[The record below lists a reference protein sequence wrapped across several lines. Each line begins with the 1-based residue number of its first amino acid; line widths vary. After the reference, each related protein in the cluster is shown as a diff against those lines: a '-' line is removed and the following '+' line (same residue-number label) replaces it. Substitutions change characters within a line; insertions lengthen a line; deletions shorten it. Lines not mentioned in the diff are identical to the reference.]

1 MSRRNPKPQ
10 KSQKF
15 DAAGKPPRPPRT
27 IVRYPS
33 ERLSPWLVEIPQ
45 SARED
50 MLVPARVY
58 ADEALW
64 ERAIGDRTLEQLVNV
79 ATMPGITG
87 HAFAM
92 PDAHE
97 GYGFP
102 VGGVAAFRAE
112 DGVISP
118 GGVGYDINCGVRLL
132 ASEIQVEE
140 VRDRIEPLVHDLSR
154 TIPSGMGRGS
164 GRGVAVEDMDRLLGE
179 GCRYL
184 LDQGLALPEDLETT
198 EAGGALPRADP
209 GKVSDRARER
219 GQGQLGTIGSG
230 NHFVEVQRVERIFDS
245 NAAAALGLREGQ
257 LTILIHTGSR
267 GLGHQV
273 CTDYVRSM
281 DAVMARHEIKLPDRE
296 LACAPF
302 HSKEGQAYFGAMCA
316 AANFAF
322 ANRQAITHSARQVFR
337 RAFGGNGDGGLRLVY
352 DVAHN
357 MAKLEEHEEG
367 PLLVHRKGA
376 TRAFGPSN
384 AETPQAYRGVGQP
397 VFIPGSMGTASWVLV
412 GTDEAFGRS
421 FGSTCHGAGRAM
433 SRTAAKK
440 VKPGQEVR
448 KDLEDLGIVVRCAGA
463 GELAEEAPHA
473 YKDVDNVVEVVHQA
487 GLARKVARLV
497 PIGVIKG

>member
-1 MSRRNPKPQ
+1 MTTETLTAKPKT
-10 KSQKF
+10 S
-15 DAAGKPPRPPRT
+15 
-27 IVRYPS
+27 RYPY
-33 ERLSPWLVEIPQ
+33 ERIDPWTVEIPA

-50 MLVPARVY
+50 MLVPARIYV
-58 ADEALW
+58 DEVLW

-87 HAFAM
+87 WALAM

-132 ASEIQVEE
+132 ASDLQVEE
-140 VRDRIEPLVHDLSR
+140 VRPRLDGLMTDLAR
-154 TIPSGMGRGS
+154 AIPSGLGKGGQLGKART
-164 GRGVAVEDMDRLLGE
+164 DIDRILTE

-184 LDQGLALPEDLETT
+184 AEIGMALPEDLERT
-198 EAGGALPRADP
+198 EANGSFRRADP
-209 GKVSDRARER
+209 AKVSDKARER
-219 GQGQLGTIGSG
+219 GAGQLGTIGSG
-230 NHFVEVQRVERIFDS
+230 NHFVEVQRVERILDQE
-245 NAAAALGLREGQ
+245 AAAAMGLREDQ
-257 LTILIHTGSR
+257 LVILIHTGSR
-267 GLGHQV
+267 GVGHQV

-281 DAVMARHEIKLPDRE
+281 DAVMKRHGIQLPDRE

-322 ANRQAITHSARQVFR
+322 SNRQAITHSARNVFE
-337 RAFGGNGDGGLRLVY
+337 RALGDKGSLHLVY

-357 MAKLEEHEEG
+357 MAKLEDHG
-367 PLLVHRKGA
+367 GGRQVVVHRKGA
-376 TRAFGPSN
+376 TRAFGPEN
-384 AETPQAYRGVGQP
+384 PETPEVYREVGQP
-397 VFIPGSMGTASWVLV
+397 VLIPGSMGTASYVLV
-412 GTDEAFGRS
+412 GTDEALDRS

-440 VKPGQEVR
+440 VKSGQDVR
-448 KDLEDLGIVVRCAGA
+448 KELEGRGITVRCAST
-463 GELAEEAPHA
+463 GELAEEAPYA
-473 YKDVDNVVEVVHQA
+473 YKDVDRVVDVVHHA

-497 PIGVIKG
+497 PLGVIKG

>member
-1 MSRRNPKPQ
+1 MKTETPIKPDQTKPKHNQ
-10 KSQKF
+10 
-15 DAAGKPPRPPRT
+15 GRT
-27 IVRYPS
+27 IARYPF
-33 ERLSPWLVEIPQ
+33 ERIDPWTVEIPV

-50 MLVPARVY
+50 MLVPARIYV
-58 ADEALW
+58 DEVLW

-87 HAFAM
+87 YAFAM

-132 ASEIQVEE
+132 ASDLHAEEI
-140 VRDRIEPLVHDLSR
+140 RPRLDSLMTDLAR
-154 TIPSGMGRGS
+154 TIPSGAGKGGRMRFEG
-164 GRGVAVEDMDRLLGE
+164 EDMNRILAE

-184 LDQGLALPEDLETT
+184 QEIGMATPEDLDKT
-198 EAGGALPRADP
+198 EAGGSFERADP
-209 GKVSDRARER
+209 GKVSDKARER
-219 GQGQLGTIGSG
+219 GRGQLGTIGSG
-230 NHFVEVQRVERIFDS
+230 NHFVEVQKIDRIFDRS
-245 NAAAALGLREGQ
+245 AAEALGLREGQ
-257 LTILIHTGSR
+257 LVILVHTGSR
-267 GLGHQV
+267 GVGHQI

-281 DAVMARHEIKLPDRE
+281 DAVMARHGIKLPDRE

-322 ANRQAITHSARQVFR
+322 SNRQAITHLAREVFR
-337 RAFGGNGDGGLRLVY
+337 RAFGDDDGRLRLIY

-357 MAKLEEHEEG
+357 MAKLEHHG
-367 PLLVHRKGA
+367 DGKPIVVHRKGA
-376 TRAFGPSN
+376 TRAFGPAN
-384 AETPQAYRGVGQP
+384 PETPEAYRELGQP
-397 VFIPGSMGTASWVLV
+397 VLIPGSMGTASYVLA
-412 GTDEAFGRS
+412 GTDDALARS

-440 VKPGQEVR
+440 VKSGQEVR
-448 KDLEDLGIVVRCAGA
+448 KDLEGQGIVVRCAGA

-473 YKDVDNVVEVVHQA
+473 YKDVDRVVDVVHHA
-487 GLARKVARLV
+487 GLARKIARLV
-497 PIGVIKG
+497 PMGVIKG

>member
-1 MSRRNPKPQ
+1 M
-10 KSQKF
+10 KSVNK
-15 DAAGKPPRPPRT
+15 
-27 IVRYPS
+27 YPW
-33 ERLSPWLVEIPQ
+33 ERISPWLVEIPA

-50 MLVPARVY
+50 MRVPARIYV
-58 ADEALW
+58 DEVLW
-64 ERAIGDRTLEQLVNV
+64 ERAIGDRTLDQLVNV

-87 HAFAM
+87 WAYAM

-132 ASEIQVEE
+132 ASELGFGE
-140 VRDRIEPLVHDLSR
+140 VRNRLDELMTDLAR
-154 TIPSGMGRGS
+154 AIPSGTGKGGRLKFS
-164 GRGVAVEDMDRLLGE
+164 GDDMDRVLGE

-184 LDQGLALPEDLETT
+184 AEVGMATPEDLDRT
-198 EAGGALPRADP
+198 EAGGSFERADP
-209 GKVSDRARER
+209 SKVSDRARER
-219 GQGQLGTIGSG
+219 GRGQLGTIGSG
-230 NHFVEVQRVERIFDS
+230 NHFLEIQRVERVLDD
-245 NAAAALGLREGQ
+245 AAAEALGLYKGQ
-257 LTILIHTGSR
+257 LVILIHTGSR
-267 GLGHQV
+267 GVGHQI
-273 CTDYVRSM
+273 CTDYVRAM
-281 DAVMARHEIKLPDRE
+281 DAVMTRHEIKLPDRE

-302 HSKEGQAYFGAMCA
+302 QSPEGQAYFGAMCA

-322 ANRQAITHSARQVFR
+322 ANRQAITHAARDVFER
-337 RAFGGNGDGGLRLVY
+337 TFGEDGGLRLVY

-357 MAKLEEHEEG
+357 MAKLEDHPEG
-367 PLLVHRKGA
+367 QVVVHRKGA

-384 AETPQAYRGVGQP
+384 QETPKAYREFGQP
-397 VFIPGSMGTASWVLV
+397 VLIPGSMGTASYVLV
-412 GTDEAFGRS
+412 GTDEAMERS

-440 VKPGQEVR
+440 VKHGKEVR
-448 KDLEDLGIVVRCAGA
+448 KELEDKGIVVRCAGL

-473 YKDVDNVVEVVHQA
+473 YKDVDRVVDVVHNA

-497 PIGVIKG
+497 PLGVIKG

>member
-1 MSRRNPKPQ
+1 MTTETLTSNL
-10 KSQKF
+10 
-15 DAAGKPPRPPRT
+15 RT
-27 IVRYPS
+27 ARYPF
-33 ERLSPWLVEIPQ
+33 ERIDPWTVEIPA

-50 MLVPARVY
+50 MLVPARIYV
-58 ADEALW
+58 DEVLW

-87 HAFAM
+87 WALAM

-132 ASEIQVEE
+132 ASDLQVEE
-140 VRDRIEPLVHDLSR
+140 VRPRLDGLMTDLARS
-154 TIPSGMGRGS
+154 IPSGLGKGGQLRKT
-164 GRGVAVEDMDRLLGE
+164 RTDIDRILAE

-184 LDQGLALPEDLETT
+184 AEIGMALSEDVERT
-198 EAGGALPRADP
+198 EAHGSFQRADP
-209 GKVSDRARER
+209 SKVSDKARER
-219 GQGQLGTIGSG
+219 GGGQLGTIGSG
-230 NHFVEVQRVERIFDS
+230 NHFVEVQRVERIFDR
-245 NAAAALGLREGQ
+245 AAALALGLREGQ
-257 LTILIHTGSR
+257 LVILIHTGSR

-273 CTDYVRSM
+273 CTDWVRSM
-281 DAVMARHEIKLPDRE
+281 DSVMARHGIKLPDRE

-322 ANRQAITHSARQVFR
+322 ANRQAITCSARQVFE
-337 RAFGGNGDGGLRLVY
+337 RALGEKGGLRLVY

-357 MAKLEEHEEG
+357 MAKLEEHG
-367 PLLVHRKGA
+367 DGQQVVVHRKGA
-376 TRAFGPSN
+376 TRAFGPAN
-384 AETPQAYRGVGQP
+384 PETPEAYREVGQP
-397 VFIPGSMGTASWVLV
+397 VLIPGSMGTASYVLV
-412 GTDEAFGRS
+412 GTDEALERS

-440 VKPGQEVR
+440 VKSGQEVR
-448 KDLEDLGIVVRCAGA
+448 KELEGQGITVRCAST

-473 YKDVDNVVEVVHQA
+473 YKDVDRVVDVVHHA

-497 PIGVIKG
+497 PLGVIKG

>member
-1 MSRRNPKPQ
+1 MKTVT
-10 KSQKF
+10 K
-15 DAAGKPPRPPRT
+15 
-27 IVRYPS
+27 YPW
-33 ERLSPWLVEIPQ
+33 ERINPWLVEIPA

-50 MLVPARVY
+50 MRVPARIYV
-58 ADEALW
+58 DDVLW

-79 ATMPGITG
+79 ATLPGITG
-87 HAFAM
+87 WAYAM

-132 ASEIQVEE
+132 ASEVSFGE
-140 VRDRIEPLVHDLSR
+140 VRHRLEPLMTDLAR
-154 TIPSGMGRGS
+154 VVPSGAGKGGRLKFAG
-164 GRGVAVEDMDRLLGE
+164 EDMDRVLAD

-184 LDQGLALPEDLETT
+184 AEIGMASPEDLERT
-198 EAGGALPRADP
+198 EAEGSFRRADP
-209 GKVSDRARER
+209 AKVSDRARER
-219 GQGQLGTIGSG
+219 GKGQLGTIGSG
-230 NHFVEVQRVERIFDS
+230 NHFLEIQRVERIFDP
-245 NAAAALGLREGQ
+245 AAAEALGLYKGQ
-257 LTILIHTGSR
+257 IVILIHTGSR

-273 CTDYVRSM
+273 CTDYVRAM
-281 DAVMARHEIKLPDRE
+281 DEVMARHGIKLPDRE

-302 HSKEGQAYFGAMCA
+302 QSKEGQAYFGAMCA

-322 ANRQAITHSARQVFR
+322 ANRQAITHAAREVFEKT
-337 RAFGGNGDGGLRLVY
+337 FGEEGGLRLVY

-357 MAKLEEHEEG
+357 MAKLEDHG
-367 PLLVHRKGA
+367 DNGQIVVHRKGA

-384 AETPQAYRGVGQP
+384 SETPDAYKEFGQP
-397 VFIPGSMGTASWVLV
+397 VLIPGSMGTASYVLV
-412 GTDEAFGRS
+412 GTDDALERS

-440 VKPGQEVR
+440 VKHGAQVR
-448 KDLEDLGIVVRCAGA
+448 KELEDQGIVVRCAGL

-473 YKDVDNVVEVVHQA
+473 YKDVDRVVDVVHNA

-497 PIGVIKG
+497 PLGVIKG